1 MLLPKQT
8 NNESGIVLVK
18 KPRGISSFS
27 VVNIVKKTLGVKK
40 AGHLGTLDMEA
51 EGLLPIT
58 LNSSTK
64 LFDLFLNKDKTYTTK
79 IKFGEKSDTF
89 DLEGNIEKIGNTIIT
104 KEMLEKVL
112 PTFVGEIDQMPPSF
126 SAKKINGIRAYE
138 LALKGE
144 DVKLTPKRIKI
155 SNIKLLRQL
164 DENFF
169 ELEINCSA
177 GTYIRA
183 IARDLAKTFSTYAV
197 CYDIIRTR
205 CGIFLINNAFTIEQI
220 KEGNFCIIKPD
231 TLFNFPKLYL
241 DKKFSEKLLN
251 GAQVKVNQKD
261 GDYKLYDERFLGI
274 GKVYDNMLKLDIRL
288 N

>member
-1 MLLPKQT
+1 MSKQT
-8 NNESGIVLVK
+8 NNESGIVLVN
-18 KPRGISSFS
+18 KPRGLSSFS
-27 VVNIVKKTLGVKK
+27 VVNIVKRVLGVKK

-58 LNSSTK
+58 LNSATK

-89 DLEGNIEKIGNTIIT
+89 DLEGNIEKVDNKIIT
-104 KEMLEKVL
+104 KEMLQKVL
-112 PTFVGEIDQMPPSF
+112 PSFIGEINQMPPNF
-126 SAKKINGIRAYE
+126 SAKKINGVRAYE

-144 DVKLTPKRIKI
+144 DFKLTPKKIKI
-155 SNIKLLRQL
+155 YDIKLIRQL

-183 IARDLAKTFSTYAV
+183 IARDLAEVFSTYAV
-197 CYDIIRTR
+197 CYDIIRTK
-205 CGIFLINNAFTIEQI
+205 CGVFSINNAFTLENI
-220 KEGNFCIIKPD
+220 KEGNFDIISPD
-231 TLFNFPKLYL
+231 TLFNFSKLYL
-241 DKKFSEKLLN
+241 DKILSEKLLN
-251 GAQVKVNQKD
+251 GAQIKVNQKD
-261 GDYKLYDERFLGI
+261 GDYRLYDEKFLGVGNVKNNI
-274 GKVYDNMLKLDIRL
+274 LKLIIRL